1 MPQQNERKFSRSEE
15 RIALK
20 MLTTVRLLNL
30 TEVLCRKGNPEDQ
43 SLTTFLK
50 SMESLLKEFSQQV
63 SAHYLSRVPATPH
76 YSAISGNRI
85 E

>member
-20 MLTTVRLLNL
+20 MLTTVRLLDL
-30 TEVLCRKGNPEDQ
+30 TEVLCREETPADE
-43 SLTTFLK
+43 SLTVFLE

-76 YSAISGNRI
+76 YSAISGNMA